1 MPKHRTIILR
11 VAGLFVSCLLVL
23 AGILM
28 LRRSSIIPGLV
39 MTIAATLLFVL
50 TAFFN
55 EKYPLGDDDAKAF
68 KPYLAPVLFWLGS
81 AISLVFVVSA
91 MSDPERRASV
101 DRWVTA
107 GWFGSL
113 LCLIIGMLWVT
124 HWRPPKWRQIRDWFG
139 QNKQELLIVTALLL
153 VGAFLRTYI
162 LTQHPYPWSGDEASV
177 GIEGSRILKG
187 EVTDFFAAGWSGQP
201 NWSFVPTALAE
212 IILGKTILAIR
223 VVSVTEGTLAILFL
237 YLLARELFGRTI
249 AALAAGFLVAFPV
262 HIQFSRIGVNNI
274 IDSLTV
280 CLVLWLVIRA
290 IRKGRPSD
298 YLWAGIAG
306 GLAFYTYVG
315 SRLVLALAFFVLA
328 YTAIRQR
335 GFLRSHLSHLGI
347 FLAGVVV
354 AIAPLG
360 YYFIRHPDIFMTR
373 IGQESIFL
381 NHWLVTQSQRS
392 GQSIP
397 AILWKQFTDTVL
409 VYISQPAV
417 GNFFNSPMPYLTI
430 IGSIFFLF
438 GMGYAFIKLLETRMM
453 TLLVWFWLMVI
464 VGGVLTLSPPAN
476 TRLVM
481 TAPAVAL
488 FLALGIYKFTD
499 YILKLKIFNQ
509 RWQTIVSAV
518 LVLFLVAQNIAFY
531 FGIYRYRDYFEDAS
545 SEFSQ
550 QIGLELLRLG
560 PDYDYYL
567 FGLPRVFAAFPTTV
581 FLAPDNEM
589 FDLNDDSVDNLTLR
603 PGKANIFV
611 AIPENRSDL
620 EAIAQKYPGGTW
632 EEIPRHYKV
641 EVLYYAYIIRP

>member
-1 MPKHRTIILR
+1 
-11 VAGLFVSCLLVL
+11 
-23 AGILM
+23 
-28 LRRSSIIPGLV
+28 

-55 EKYPLGDDDAKAF
+55 EKYPLRDEDARAF
-68 KPYLAPVLFWLGS
+68 KPYLAPTLFWMGS
-81 AISLVFVVSA
+81 AVSLVFVISS
-91 MSDPERRASV
+91 MSNPERTAST
-101 DRWVTA
+101 DRWIMA
-107 GWFGSL
+107 GWLGSL
-113 LCLIIGMLWVT
+113 LCLIIGMLWVIP
-124 HWRPPKWRQIRDWFG
+124 WRPPKWRQIRDWFV
-139 QNKQELLIVTALLL
+139 QNKQELLVVTALLL
-153 VGAFLRTYI
+153 VGAFLRAYL

-212 IILGKTILAIR
+212 IIFGKTILAIR
-223 VVSVTEGTLAILFL
+223 VVSVAEGTLAILFL
-237 YLLARELFGRTI
+237 YLLARELFGKTI

-262 HIQFSRIGVNNI
+262 HLQFSRIGVNNI

-306 GLAFYTYVG
+306 GLTFYTYVG
-315 SRLVLALAFFVLA
+315 SRLVLALAIFVLA

-335 GFLRSHLSHLGI
+335 GYLRSHLAHLGI
-347 FLAGVVV
+347 FLIGAVV
-354 AIAPLG
+354 AISPLG

-373 IGQESIFL
+373 IGEENIFL

-438 GMGYAFIKLLETRMM
+438 GMGYAFTKPLETRMM
-453 TLLVWFWLMVI
+453 TLLVWFWSVVI
-464 VGGVLTLSPPAN
+464 VGGFLTLSPPAN

-481 TAPAVAL
+481 STPAVAL

-499 YILKLKIFNQ
+499 YLRQLKLFNQ
-509 RWQTIVSAV
+509 HWQTIVSAM
-518 LVLFLVAQNIAFY
+518 LVLILAGQNVAFY
-531 FGIYRYRDYFEDAS
+531 FGVYRYRDYFEDAN
-545 SEFSQ
+545 SELGQ
-550 QIGLELLRLG
+550 QIGLELQHLG
-560 PDYDYYL
+560 PNYDFYL
-567 FGLPRVFAAFPTTV
+567 FGVPRVFAAFPTTV
-581 FLAPDNEM
+581 FLAPDNGY
-589 FDLNDDSVDNLTLR
+589 FDLTSNTIDSSTLQ
-603 PGKANIFV
+603 PGKGNIFV
-611 AIPENRSDL
+611 AIPENRADL
-620 EAIAQKYPGGTW
+620 DTIALKYPGGTW
-632 EEIPRHYKV
+632 ETIQRDYKQ
-641 EVLYYAYIIRP
+641 EVLYFAYLMRPK

>member
-1 MPKHRTIILR
+1 
-11 VAGLFVSCLLVL
+11 
-23 AGILM
+23 
-28 LRRSSIIPGLV
+28 

-55 EKYPLGDDDAKAF
+55 EKYPLRDEDARAF
-68 KPYLAPVLFWLGS
+68 KPYLAPTLFWMGS
-81 AISLVFVVSA
+81 AVSLVFVISS
-91 MSDPERRASV
+91 MSNPERTAST
-101 DRWVTA
+101 DRWIMA
-107 GWFGSL
+107 GWLGSL
-113 LCLIIGMLWVT
+113 LCLIIGMLWVV
-124 HWRPPKWRQIRDWFG
+124 HWRPPKWRQIGNWFA
-139 QNKQELLIVTALLL
+139 QNKQELLVVTALLL
-153 VGAFLRTYI
+153 VGAFLRTYL

-223 VVSVTEGTLAILFL
+223 VVSVVEGTLAILFL
-237 YLLARELFGRTI
+237 YLLARELFGKTI

-262 HIQFSRIGVNNI
+262 HLQFSRIGVNNI

-306 GLAFYTYVG
+306 GLTFYTYVG
-315 SRLVLALAFFVLA
+315 SRLVLALAIFVLA

-335 GFLRSHLSHLGI
+335 GYLRSHLAHLGI
-347 FLAGVVV
+347 FLVGAVV

-373 IGQESIFL
+373 IGEENIFL

-438 GMGYAFIKLLETRMM
+438 GMGYAFTKPLETRMM
-453 TLLVWFWLMVI
+453 TLLVWFWSVVI
-464 VGGVLTLSPPAN
+464 VGGFLTLSPPAN

-481 TAPAVAL
+481 STPAVAL

-499 YILKLKIFNQ
+499 YLRQLKLFNQ
-509 RWQTIVSAV
+509 HWQTIVSAM
-518 LVLFLVAQNIAFY
+518 LVLILAGQNVAFY
-531 FGIYRYRDYFEDAS
+531 FGVYRYRDYFEDAN
-545 SEFSQ
+545 SELGQ
-550 QIGLELLRLG
+550 QIGLELQHLG
-560 PDYDYYL
+560 PNYDFYL
-567 FGLPRVFAAFPTTV
+567 FGVPRVFAAFPTTV
-581 FLAPDNEM
+581 FLAPDNGY
-589 FDLNDDSVDNLTLR
+589 FDLTSNTIDSSTLQ
-603 PGKANIFV
+603 PGKGNIFV
-611 AIPENRSDL
+611 AIPENRADL
-620 EAIAQKYPGGTW
+620 DTIALKYPSGTW
-632 EEIPRHYKV
+632 ETIQRDYKQ
-641 EVLYYAYIIRP
+641 EVLYYAYLIRPK

>member
-1 MPKHRTIILR
+1 
-11 VAGLFVSCLLVL
+11 
-23 AGILM
+23 
-28 LRRSSIIPGLV
+28 
-39 MTIAATLLFVL
+39 MTISATLLFVL

-55 EKYPLGDDDAKAF
+55 EKYPLGDDDAQAY
-68 KPYLAPVLFWLGS
+68 KPYLIPTLFWLGC
-81 AISLVFVVSA
+81 AVSLVFVVSA
-91 MSDPERRASV
+91 MSDLERPASA

-107 GWFGSL
+107 GWLGSL
-113 LCLIIGMLWVT
+113 LCLIIGMLWVI

-223 VVSVTEGTLAILFL
+223 VVSVAEGTLAILFL

-274 IDSLTV
+274 IDSLTI

-315 SRLVLALAFFVLA
+315 SRLVLALAIFVLA

-335 GFLRSHLSHLGI
+335 GYLRSHLSHLGI

-354 AIAPLG
+354 AIAPQG

-381 NHWLVTQSQRS
+381 NHWLVNQSQQS

-397 AILWKQFTDTVL
+397 AILWKQFTDTAL

-438 GMGYAFIKLLETRMM
+438 GMGYAFTKLLETRMM
-453 TLLVWFWLMVI
+453 ILLVWFWSVVI

-481 TAPAVAL
+481 TTPAVAL

-509 RWQTIVSAV
+509 RWQTIVNATLLVV
-518 LVLFLVAQNIAFY
+518 LAIQNIGFY
-531 FGIYRYRDYFEDAS
+531 FGVYRYRGYFEDAS
-545 SEFSQ
+545 GELGQ
-550 QIGLELLRLG
+550 QIGLELQQLG
-560 PDYDYYL
+560 SNYDFYL
-567 FGLPRVFAAFPTTV
+567 FGEPRVFAAFPTTV
-581 FLAPDNEM
+581 FLAPDNGY
-589 FDLNDDSVDNLTLR
+589 FDLTSDTIDSSTLR
-603 PGKANIFV
+603 PGKGNIFV
-611 AIPENRSDL
+611 AIPENRADL
-620 EAIAQKYPGGTW
+620 GTIALKYPGGTW
-632 EEIPRHYKV
+632 ETVQRGYKQ
-641 EVLYYAYIIRP
+641 EVLYYAYLMRPK

>member
-1 MPKHRTIILR
+1 
-11 VAGLFVSCLLVL
+11 
-23 AGILM
+23 
-28 LRRSSIIPGLV
+28 

-55 EKYPLGDDDAKAF
+55 EKYPLRDEDARAF
-68 KPYLAPVLFWLGS
+68 KPYLAPTLFWMGS
-81 AISLVFVVSA
+81 AVSLVFVISS
-91 MSDPERRASV
+91 MSNPERTAST
-101 DRWVTA
+101 DRWIMA
-107 GWFGSL
+107 GWLGSL
-113 LCLIIGMLWVT
+113 LCLIIGMLWVV
-124 HWRPPKWRQIRDWFG
+124 HWRPPKWRQIGNWFA
-139 QNKQELLIVTALLL
+139 QNKQELLVVTALLL
-153 VGAFLRTYI
+153 VGAFLRAYL

-212 IILGKTILAIR
+212 IIFGKTILAIR
-223 VVSVTEGTLAILFL
+223 VVSVAEGTLAVLFL
-237 YLLARELFGRTI
+237 YLLARELFGKTI

-262 HIQFSRIGVNNI
+262 HLQFSRIGVNNI

-306 GLAFYTYVG
+306 GLTFYTYVG
-315 SRLVLALAFFVLA
+315 SRLVLALAIFVLA

-335 GFLRSHLSHLGI
+335 GYLRSHLAHLGI
-347 FLAGVVV
+347 FLVGAVV

-373 IGQESIFL
+373 IGEENIFL

-438 GMGYAFIKLLETRMM
+438 GMGYAFTKPLETRMM
-453 TLLVWFWLMVI
+453 TLLVWFWSVVI
-464 VGGVLTLSPPAN
+464 VGGFLTLSPPAN

-481 TAPAVAL
+481 STPAVAL

-499 YILKLKIFNQ
+499 YLRQLKLFNQ
-509 RWQTIVSAV
+509 HWQTIVSAM
-518 LVLFLVAQNIAFY
+518 LVLILAGQNVAFY
-531 FGIYRYRDYFEDAS
+531 FGVYRYRDYFEDAN
-545 SEFSQ
+545 SELGQ
-550 QIGLELLRLG
+550 QIGLELQHLG
-560 PDYDYYL
+560 PNYDFYL
-567 FGLPRVFAAFPTTV
+567 FGVPRVFAAFPTTV
-581 FLAPDNEM
+581 FLAPDNGY
-589 FDLNDDSVDNLTLR
+589 FDVTSDTIDSSTLR
-603 PGKANIFV
+603 PGRGNIFV
-611 AIPENRSDL
+611 AIPENRADL
-620 EAIAQKYPGGTW
+620 DTIALKYPGGTW
-632 EEIPRHYKV
+632 ETIQRDYKQ
-641 EVLYYAYIIRP
+641 EVLYYAYLIRPK